1 MAQPP
6 KRPRWPAAP
15 MHRAGLD
22 TRRWMVV
29 LVVLAGSLG
38 VYAIERWMRPPEA
51 PVTGRAMVADGDTL
65 TIAGIRIRLID
76 IDAPE
81 LEQTCRD
88 PGGEEWPCGRHA
100 SGELRSHIR
109 GRDLTCRPKGRD
121 RYNRVLATCALP
133 DGSDVNAWM
142 VREGWATVSG
152 AANVYGAQEAEAR
165 AARRGIWSGRF
176 TPPRDWRRQH
186 PRLDVS
192 DN

>member
-1 MAQPP
+1 
-6 KRPRWPAAP
+6 

-22 TRRWMVV
+22 TRRWVVV

-38 VYAIERWMRPPEA
+38 VYAIERWMRPPA
-51 PVTGRAMVADGDTL
+51 TPVAGRAMVADGDTL

-81 LEQTCRD
+81 LDQTCRD
-88 PGGEEWPCGRHA
+88 PGGEEWPCGRQA
-100 SGELRSHIR
+100 SAELRRHVR

-165 AARRGIWSGRF
+165 AAGRGIWSGTF
-176 TPPRDWRRQH
+176 MPPRDWRQRH
-186 PRLDVS
+186 PRTDTRG
-192 DN
+192 N